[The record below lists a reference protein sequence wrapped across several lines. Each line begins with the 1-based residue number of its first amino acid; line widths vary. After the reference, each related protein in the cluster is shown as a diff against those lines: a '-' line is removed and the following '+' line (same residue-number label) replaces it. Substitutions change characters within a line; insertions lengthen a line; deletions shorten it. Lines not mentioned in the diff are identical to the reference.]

1 MNMTKIPVIPGVWW
15 VEIPEAGLR
24 ILCGAPMD
32 SIKHLMRL
40 GLVKKVE
47 RSGVVFE
54 IGPNAILLSDVTIQ
68 KGRFWNLAEFPVLHM
83 LYRQGMAIP
92 GHPGNNGSKPILT
105 GLNERTEAVLS
116 YIYRGTYGLVTKD
129 EMLEAGIPEND
140 LDELWRLKLKFAAG
154 EIKSPHELVDV
165 KPVSDGKVSLP
176 GTVTLVREGINL
188 YTFEYKGQSLKVDMN
203 LPEGK
208 DWSATYILN
217 QIDVDDG
224 YFSVIHIG
232 EGNGWDPEKP
242 CMGSIITYRGRKY
255 LIDAGPGIDYSLYAL
270 GIDIA
275 EIQGLFITHA
285 HDDHFAGLTSLLRG
299 DRKVNVYATRPV
311 MTTVCLKCS
320 ALLERESGFLNELVD
335 IHYLDEDLWND
346 IDGLEVRP
354 TMSPHPLETTIM
366 FFRALWEGGYKSYAH
381 LADII
386 SREVLESFIS
396 PDGVSVD
403 FKDRVFAEYSRL
415 ADVKKIDAGRG
426 LIHGFAE
433 DFVDDPSPR
442 LILSHT
448 EGDLSPAEKEIGA
461 SVSFGQV
468 DILIPDRGD
477 RLRDISAI
485 LLDQTIP
492 GLSRDDYNLLLN
504 GKMQRIAPGTPII
517 KKGRIPES
525 LILII
530 TGTVD
535 ALDNGDIPTLRYAA
549 GSLIGEEEF
558 LTHNPSVCTYRS
570 RNHVK
575 ALRIPADLFVHAL
588 SKSKKIDGRLKILK
602 GRRYLSSGLFPGHVV
617 SCPRLDEI
625 AAEMKERS
633 WRKGKRINPVKDE
646 LYIIKK
652 GSVVETGIN
661 GDRILKEGGW
671 LNLQSVIPFVVKQE
685 EVSWLVRSA
694 STVAVLPGQLVREV
708 PVLAWT
714 LAESRP

>member
-1 MNMTKIPVIPGVWW
+1 MTKIPVIPGVWW

-275 EIQGLFITHA
+275 EIQG
-285 HDDHFAGLTSLLRG
+285 
-299 DRKVNVYATRPV
+299 
-311 MTTVCLKCS
+311 
-320 ALLERESGFLNELVD
+320 
-335 IHYLDEDLWND
+335 
-346 IDGLEVRP
+346 
-354 TMSPHPLETTIM
+354 
-366 FFRALWEGGYKSYAH
+366 
-381 LADII
+381 
-386 SREVLESFIS
+386 
-396 PDGVSVD
+396 
-403 FKDRVFAEYSRL
+403 
-415 ADVKKIDAGRG
+415 
-426 LIHGFAE
+426 
-433 DFVDDPSPR
+433 
-442 LILSHT
+442 
-448 EGDLSPAEKEIGA
+448 
-461 SVSFGQV
+461 
-468 DILIPDRGD
+468 
-477 RLRDISAI
+477 
-485 LLDQTIP
+485 
-492 GLSRDDYNLLLN
+492 
-504 GKMQRIAPGTPII
+504 
-517 KKGRIPES
+517 
-525 LILII
+525 
-530 TGTVD
+530 
-535 ALDNGDIPTLRYAA
+535 
-549 GSLIGEEEF
+549 
-558 LTHNPSVCTYRS
+558 
-570 RNHVK
+570 
-575 ALRIPADLFVHAL
+575 
-588 SKSKKIDGRLKILK
+588 
-602 GRRYLSSGLFPGHVV
+602 
-617 SCPRLDEI
+617 
-625 AAEMKERS
+625 
-633 WRKGKRINPVKDE
+633 
-646 LYIIKK
+646 
-652 GSVVETGIN
+652 
-661 GDRILKEGGW
+661 
-671 LNLQSVIPFVVKQE
+671 
-685 EVSWLVRSA
+685 
-694 STVAVLPGQLVREV
+694 
-708 PVLAWT
+708 
-714 LAESRP
+714 